1 MLNLFNRQDKITKL
15 YQDLPPGDR
24 IRKLF
29 EEKVEPFL
37 SEYGFK
43 FIKSK
48 NLFKRKVG
56 QLTQEIY
63 IAKSK
68 WNRADEV
75 CSFWLIFSVLA
86 DNYNNWHKQTYGTL
100 PLNNCITSFYHN
112 HLKSW
117 KTEFKLDQYNLSK
130 QDNEKVFKEIS
141 LFSPVIINYLR
152 IAACI
157 YFRKYLRK

>member
-1 MLNLFNRQDKITKL
+1 MAIIFQHAQSFNRQDKITKL

-68 WNRADEV
+68 WNRADEE
-75 CSFWLIFSVLA
+75 CSFWLIFSV
-86 DNYNNWHKQTYGTL
+86 
-100 PLNNCITSFYHN
+100 
-112 HLKSW
+112 
-117 KTEFKLDQYNLSK
+117 
-130 QDNEKVFKEIS
+130 
-141 LFSPVIINYLR
+141 
-152 IAACI
+152 
-157 YFRKYLRK
+157 